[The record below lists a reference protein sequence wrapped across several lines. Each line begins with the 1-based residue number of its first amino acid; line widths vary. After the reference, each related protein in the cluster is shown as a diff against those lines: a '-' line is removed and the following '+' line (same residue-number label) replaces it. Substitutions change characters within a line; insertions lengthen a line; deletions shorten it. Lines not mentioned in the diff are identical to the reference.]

1 MSRVKVAT
9 ERLRSRSRILTNS
22 AAEFV
27 ELRAGPAILDEL
39 GYDKKSDNSLKTNG
53 RDVSEFDP
61 VSDRFLFK
69 EEARIQEQILKESN
83 EQLESF
89 EATLKR
95 FNDTLDKQGI
105 FKKLNLSTRD
115 PTTYDI
121 NYVIEVAN
129 KIKNHRD
136 HVENTHKCRSFM
148 QKCAESI
155 ASRRRGISGIL
166 SMIPSDAYGSMI
178 SGGFSLILLAAE
190 VHQAGRVEIQSA
202 LADIPRKLEDVK
214 TFTEI
219 HMPSPNL
226 YRSAKGVFIAIFAVL
241 ERIIAKLS
249 KTSMQSIVFKLKGKD
264 TGITEAL
271 EVLDCRISRFRVE
284 VDLCRD
290 RRMGQAYEKIQMITQ
305 AMNGVTDTLYKVE
318 KQVQSISQT
327 GEDSYK
333 RLLDLLYQSIAS
345 SSAFNAANN
354 TGMILKLDL
363 EFCVNMPL
371 AVNTRALP
379 STYAE
384 GLTTTTKITDTT
396 SPAAQNKELVS
407 NWFKGLGDFDP
418 TPQKHI
424 EQLLPMLGDLEPDEK
439 DKFEWILKSDELQQW
454 QRTTY
459 STILDIRPEDS
470 PEEDN
475 NALSLAS
482 AVIQSSLE
490 AVEDILV
497 MGFFCGL
504 RTTDSRH
511 PDDSGPMALLN
522 SLNGQFVKLIAEK
535 RGSVDVKFIG
545 QGKMRRKSKAE
556 PKYALQFLGECLRC
570 LPEREIVVIIID
582 GFSRLTGNK
591 DTGHRIIKKLCQMV
605 AEYPDIVIKILI
617 TDALPTCPSKDL
629 ATHSLYV
636 PNEIDGDRN
645 DVDAEVLKGENRDCI
660 SDFRDKRQKEGEG
673 AAESSEESD
682 NYGDW

>member
-1 MSRVKVAT
+1 MKVAT
-9 ERLRSRSRILTNS
+9 EPLRSRSRILTNS

-27 ELRAGPAILDEL
+27 ELRAGPTILDEL
-39 GYDKKSDNSLKTNG
+39 GHNKESNNTAKTNEHN
-53 RDVSEFDP
+53 VSEFDP
-61 VSDRFLFK
+61 MSDRFVFK
-69 EEARIQEQILKESN
+69 EEAQIQERILKESN

-89 EATLKR
+89 KATLQR
-95 FNDTLDKQGI
+95 FNNTLEKQNI
-105 FKKLNLSTRD
+105 FKKLNLSSRD

-121 NYVIEVAN
+121 NYVIEVAK
-129 KIKNHRD
+129 KIKDHRD
-136 HVENTHKCRSFM
+136 HVENTHTCRSFM

-155 ASRRRGISGIL
+155 ASRRRGIGGIL

-226 YRSAKGVFIAIFAVL
+226 YKSARGVFIAIFAVL

-249 KTSMQSIVFKLKGKD
+249 KTSMLKSIAFKLQGKD
-264 TGITEAL
+264 AGVTEAL
-271 EVLDCRISRFRVE
+271 EALDGEVSRFKVE
-284 VDLCRD
+284 VDFCRD

-305 AMNGVTDTLYKVE
+305 AVTGVTATLHE
-318 KQVQSISQT
+318 
-327 GEDSYK
+327 
-333 RLLDLLYQSIAS
+333 
-345 SSAFNAANN
+345 
-354 TGMILKLDL
+354 
-363 EFCVNMPL
+363 
-371 AVNTRALP
+371 
-379 STYAE
+379 AE
-384 GLTTTTKITDTT
+384 NPTTTTRSAEIT
-396 SPAAQNKELVS
+396 SPTAQNKELVS
-407 NWFKGLGDFDP
+407 DWLKGLGDFDP
-418 TPQKHI
+418 TPYKHI
-424 EQLLPMLGDLEPDEK
+424 AQLLPMLGDLEPDEK

-454 QRTTY
+454 QRSTY
-459 STILDIRPEDS
+459 STILDVRPEDS

-482 AVIQSSLE
+482 AIIQSSLE
-490 AVEDILV
+490 AVENILV

-522 SLNGQFVKLIAEK
+522 SLNGQFVKFLAEK
-535 RGSVDVKFIG
+535 RESADMKFMG
-545 QGKMRRKSKAE
+545 QGKMRRKSRAE

-591 DTGHRIIKKLCQMV
+591 ETGHRIIKKLCQMV
-605 AEYPDIVIKILI
+605 TEYSDIVIKILI
-617 TDALPTCPSKDL
+617 TDALSTCPSKDL

-645 DVDAEVLKGENRDCI
+645 DVDAEVLRAENRACI
-660 SDFRDKRQKEGEG
+660 SDFQDKRQKEGEG
-673 AAESSEESD
+673 AAESSEDSD
-682 NYGDW
+682 NYDDW